1 MAAQEQAGMPP
12 KASDS
17 DLVGF
22 IMSKVHDWRDARDP
36 MRDRWNEY
44 YRLWRGFWSSQD
56 KQRDSERSRIIMPA
70 LANAVEMTVAE
81 MQEATF
87 GNGVFWFDVSDDVQD
102 EERED
107 ADQARALLHED
118 MNVYNVRDAISNTY
132 VNSAL
137 YGTGIGKVV
146 IEDNHDGTISCYLDA
161 VNPNEFLIDPSA
173 RNVDEAY
180 GCVHELFVP
189 FSGVI
194 KKQAQGIYNDEFI
207 TSYGAIAL
215 ELKDGTSRKDF
226 EASTYEDRENVLI
239 TEYHGLVP
247 KRLLST
253 EEQDLAEGFRGETI
267 VDPDSGDEL
276 VEAIVTIGNESV
288 LLKAEE
294 NPLFLQDRAF
304 VAYQHESV
312 PGRFWGRGVAE
323 KGYNPQK
330 ALDSEHRMR
339 LDAMAYTAAPMFLYN
354 LGALGGRRFQLNPR
368 PGRQI
373 PVSGQWDL
381 NQVVAPVNMGQISP
395 ATFQQTQELERMV
408 HLGTGAMDIS
418 GFSKDV
424 AGAETAAGASI
435 SKSVFVKRAKLT
447 MDNVERNFLQPVV
460 KKMLMRYVQFDRR
473 YPKKDTKFVI
483 NGSLGMVAREMEQQ
497 GLIQMISLVPQ
508 GSATQKEL
516 IRGYIESSSTPNKAQ
531 IIKALEADAQQTE
544 EQQQA
549 AQLQLQAQ
557 QLELQRMQLD
567 NQALQ
572 TENQKTATE
581 IKKIMAEIQ
590 KIMAGTQTEG
600 QRVQIEQARVQQE
613 NRRLDQDDRRSD
625 IEAARLVLDSRK
637 STKES

>member
-600 QRVQIEQARVQQE
+600 QKVQIEQARVQQE